1 MLGQRWARRGSR
13 IFRVTKTQN
22 LTSIHSQAGSIRAFR
37 AEDSP
42 SGRAVSAATKAVS
55 RRASAL
61 VLVWLGGGT
70 VRSDNR
76 KRPAAHLTDLTAW
89 REGHLGSG
97 GQPHPW
103 SSDRA
108 TGRGLRGAGG
118 TRRPLATQNTS
129 GLHRAGAGIALGRA
143 SAALRLCGTAV
154 CVCVRARARARVC
167 LIVLEYHDRAPSP
180 V

>member
-89 REGHLGSG
+89 REGHSGSG

-103 SSDRA
+103 SSDQV
-108 TGRGLRGAGG
+108 TGRGLKARGAPAGHGG
-118 TRRPLATQNTS
+118 GWQLKIQVAFIEPAPASRWAERLPPS
-129 GLHRAGAGIALGRA
+129 GC
-143 SAALRLCGTAV
+143 AAQLCV
-154 CVCVRARARARVC
+154 CVCVRARAHACV
-167 LIVLEYHDRAPSP
+167 
-180 V
+180 